1 MLYSRLLIYKMT
13 YNKEKKM
20 NKKILTMIFIFIIAI
35 IVFTSIS
42 NVQASGFSDAF
53 DSAQDFL
60 ENGKN
65 RKINIINYQNLYN
78 VVNYLYNIAMIIVI
92 ILAIIIGTILGIR
105 IVIGSVDERADSK
118 HLIIPYLV
126 LVATGAFAFTIW
138 KFILQLM
145 HNNI

>member
-1 MLYSRLLIYKMT
+1 
-13 YNKEKKM
+13 M

-42 NVQASGFSDAF
+42 NVQASEISDAI

-60 ENGKN
+60 ENGKGS
-65 RKINIINYQNLYN
+65 KSSIINYQNLYN
-78 VVNYLYNIAMIIVI
+78 VVNYLYNIAMLIAI

-105 IVIGSVDERADSK
+105 IVVGSVDERADSK

-138 KFILQLM
+138 KFLLQLVQ
-145 HNNI
+145 NNI